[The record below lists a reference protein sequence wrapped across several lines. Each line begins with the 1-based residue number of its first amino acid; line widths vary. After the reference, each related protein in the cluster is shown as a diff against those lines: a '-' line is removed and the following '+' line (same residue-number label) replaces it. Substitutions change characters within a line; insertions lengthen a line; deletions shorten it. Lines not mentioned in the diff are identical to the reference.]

1 MVELN
6 QAMTAIIIFLVGQ
19 TVAGIWWASKLT
31 TTVRFLTES
40 VDDLRNIVR
49 KGEFS
54 HCNVHAEKI
63 IALERRMVVAERRL
77 NSINSQSYS
86 ADN

>member
-1 MVELN
+1 MIELN
-6 QAMTAIIIFLVGQ
+6 QAMTAIIVFLVGQ

-31 TTVRFLTES
+31 TTVRFLAES

-54 HCNVHAEKI
+54 NCSVHAEKI
-63 IALERRMVVAERRL
+63 MALEKRMSVCEKRL
-77 NSINSQSYS
+77 NAHNG
-86 ADN
+86 N